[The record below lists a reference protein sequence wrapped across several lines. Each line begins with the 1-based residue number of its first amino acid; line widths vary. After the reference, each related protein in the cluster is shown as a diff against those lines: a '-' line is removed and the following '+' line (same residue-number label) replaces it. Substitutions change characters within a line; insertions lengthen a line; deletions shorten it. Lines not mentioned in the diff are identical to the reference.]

1 MSNRKIRKHQGIIQ
15 TGGNSGQ
22 LKKGYR
28 YSEKKLKSGL
38 PQIVKSKTQKTQ
50 KTQKGGNLIYRVI
63 PLSQKQKFIN
73 EQELDLVIYGKR
85 TTVSNSKMLE
95 TILKHYPKFNYKNLD
110 KEFHF
115 GSPFTDTDA
124 MKAEQEIEEGKWR
137 CPSCTYI
144 NNNSR
149 DECEICGLKKPSE
162 NIEIDKSKDKWRFTI
177 LLINP
182 KTNRLLFTGIF
193 GSTEN
198 SQNIDTSDLSKIS
211 TIEFGSIATR
221 KDLKGLC
228 QKVFMRVISEF
239 EKMMPKLTRWECTI
253 TPNEKFTI
261 GACICYARA
270 FLEKNY
276 KVKIRSSD
284 GKEILDKTKISLR
297 LKTAKDFCILN
308 KEKISGARLIA
319 IMNKK
324 KQQLRKSAYPKLN
337 IVNIRFDPSS
347 DPKRKN

>member
-1 MSNRKIRKHQGIIQ
+1 MSNRKIRKHKGIIQ
-15 TGGNSGQ
+15 TGGNSGK
-22 LKKGYR
+22 LKK
-28 YSEKKLKSGL
+28 GL
-38 PQIVKSKTQKTQ
+38 PQIVKSKTK
-50 KTQKGGNLIYRVI
+50 KGGNRIYRVI

-239 EKMMPKLTRWECTI
+239 EKIMPNLTRWECTI

-308 KEKISGARLIA
+308 KEKISGVRLIA

-347 DPKRKN
+347 GPKRKN

>member
-1 MSNRKIRKHQGIIQ
+1 MSNRKIRKHKGIIQ
-15 TGGNSGQ
+15 TGGNSGK
-22 LKKGYR
+22 LKK
-28 YSEKKLKSGL
+28 GL
-38 PQIVKSKTQKTQ
+38 PQIVKSKTQK
-50 KTQKGGNLIYRVI
+50 GGNRIYRVI

-95 TILKHYPKFNYKNLD
+95 TILKHYPKFKYKNLD

-115 GSPFTDTDA
+115 GSPFTDTDD

-137 CPSCTYI
+137 CPLCTYI
-144 NNNSR
+144 NNNAQGK
-149 DECEICGLKKPSE
+149 CEICEFNKPSE

-177 LLINP
+177 FLINP

-193 GSTEN
+193 GSTEK
-198 SQNIDTSDLSKIS
+198 SQDIDTSDLSKIS

-228 QKVFMRVISEF
+228 QTVFMRVISEF
-239 EKMMPKLTRWECTI
+239 EKMMPNLTTWECTI
-253 TPNEKFTI
+253 TSNEDFTI

-284 GKEILDKTKISLR
+284 EKEILDKTKISLR

-308 KEKISGARLIA
+308 KEKISNGRLIA